1 MNYESMSLTPVSMD
15 GELYLGSQKVNGFG
29 GRFSND
35 GNGVSEARLLWGNVE
50 RPEWCVFFR
59 LTR

>member
-1 MNYESMSLTPVSMD
+1 MSLTPVSVD